1 MFAIRLDDG
10 QRSAIEAAV
19 CSRAKGESLGEYIRN
34 AALEAAANEL
44 EEANEK

>member
-19 CSRAKGESLGEYIRN
+19 CRRAQGESLGEYIRN
-34 AALEAAANEL
+34 AALEAAAKETEETNE
-44 EEANEK
+44 